1 MGRSHRKS
9 RISSL
14 LLGPYLLTARILFSN
29 AIYTPVA
36 TETTMET
43 ILLHKLLL
51 LLASTACFCTLT
63 IILRRIFFHPL
74 SKFPGPMLGKFT
86 DILTFSAVLQS
97 QRTFQQ
103 YELLKK
109 YGSPLRIGTNHLVFA
124 EMDSFADIYGQS
136 SNPCPKDRSVYDGL
150 SATGKA
156 NVLNLADRHHHA
168 RLRRLIAHS
177 FALKSLLG
185 SEPFIQSKVE
195 DYVSKFQSIDNKSSL
210 DILGTTHEV
219 YLDIV
224 SQLSFG
230 ESFDCLSGKNPSA
243 HRDVQAFF
251 TVIPAL
257 SFAPFLKYLPI
268 KTLQEGVNGLA
279 RLVEFSRSH
288 VSAYVARSAE
298 KLQSKGAGEK
308 FLQNLASAIDA
319 ETGTKLT
326 QEELVEN
333 AIIFLTAGSGT
344 TAATIIYLIWECGR
358 QPEIRRRLIEEIRT
372 AFPDPTKMPSYEA
385 ASKLVSS

>member
-1 MGRSHRKS
+1 MLAAK
-9 RISSL
+9 L
-14 LLGPYLLTARILFSN
+14 LLSI
-29 AIYTPVA
+29 AIYTSVA
-36 TETTMET
+36 ET
-43 ILLHKLLL
+43 ITMQAILSYKLLL
-51 LLASTACFCTLT
+51 LLASTACFSILV

-74 SKFPGPMLGKFT
+74 SKFPGPLLGKFT
-86 DILTFSAVLQS
+86 DILTFSAVLRN

-109 YGSPLRIGTNHLVFA
+109 YGSPLRIGTNHLVFSD
-124 EMDSFADIYGQS
+124 MDSFADIYGQS
-136 SNPCPKDRSVYDGL
+136 SNPCAKDRSVYDGL
-150 SATGKA
+150 SATGEV
-156 NVLNLADRHHHA
+156 NVLNVADRYQHA

-177 FALKSLLG
+177 FALNSLLE
-185 SEPFIQSKVE
+185 SEAFIQSKVD
-195 DYVSKFQSIDNKSSL
+195 DYVSHFHSIDNKSSL
-210 DILGTTHEV
+210 NILEKTHEL

-230 ESFDCLSGKNPSA
+230 ESFDCLRGKNPSA

-251 TVIPAL
+251 AIVPTL

-268 KTLQEGVNGLA
+268 KTLQDNVHGLA
-279 RLVEFSRSH
+279 RLVEFSRTH

-298 KLQSKGAGEK
+298 NLRSKGASGK
-308 FLQNLASAIDA
+308 FLQNLVSAIDA
-319 ETGTKLT
+319 ETETALT

-344 TAATIIYLIWECGR
+344 TAATTIYLIWECGR

-372 AFPDPTKMPSYEA
+372 AFPDPTKMPSYKD